1 MVFCESPNEF
11 GYPCGKCRA
20 CRLKKANQKFIQS
33 IYATDYY
40 KKLYIKQGQ
49 FLTLTF
55 NDEHL
60 PDGLKHEVFSGF
72 MKRLRKIDKTPDVKM
87 TMAGEYGEEN
97 HREHF
102 HVLFYNH
109 KYSIDDVNAA
119 WIDVDTKEP
128 LGFTYDGT
136 LSPESMKYVCGYIN
150 KKGYVPDSGKRP
162 PYGRSSVGIPDG
174 MNEREIERMCR
185 TGKVVWNGRE
195 YAAPDLYKR
204 RYAEKWK
211 EYESYRARERR
222 KKRDEEFWELE
233 KRFNHDSRKICDYLE
248 SYVNYVKSRMDER
261 ERKQMVRKALKKEK
275 RLQKAIKRRIM

>member
-1 MVFCESPNEF
+1 MIFCEEPNDF

-20 CRLKKANQKFIQS
+20 CRLKKANQKFVQGV
-33 IYATDYY
+33 YAADYY
-40 KKLYIKQGQ
+40 KKLYMKYGQ

-60 PDGLKHEVFSGF
+60 PEGLQHEIFSGF
-72 MKRLRKIDKTPDVKM
+72 MKRLRRIDSTPDVKM

-150 KKGYVPDSGKRP
+150 KKGYVSDSGKRP
-162 PYGRSSVGIPDG
+162 PYGRSSIHIPDG
-174 MNEREIERMCR
+174 MSDAEVERMCR
-185 TGKVVWNGRE
+185 TGKVLYNGVE
-195 YAAPDLYKR
+195 FSAPDLYKR
-204 RYAEKWK
+204 RYADKWK
-211 EYESYRARERR
+211 EWSEYRARERKKKQEDER
-222 KKRDEEFWELE
+222 KELW
-233 KRFNHDSRKICDYLE
+233 KRFNYDSEKICNYLWQ
-248 SYVNYVKSRMDER
+248 YKDFVKSKMDDR
-261 ERKQMVRKALKKEK
+261 ERRQAAHKAEKKLKHLTKQL
-275 RLQKAIKRRIM
+275 KRRIM

>member
-1 MVFCESPNEF
+1 MVFCENPNEF

-20 CRLKKANQKFIQS
+20 CRLKKANQKFVQGV
-33 IYATDYY
+33 YASDYY
-40 KKLYIKQGQ
+40 KKLYIKSGQ

-60 PDGLKHEVFSGF
+60 PDGLQHEIFSGF
-72 MKRLRKIDKTPDVKM
+72 MKRLRKLDNTPDVKM

-109 KYSIDDVNAA
+109 RYSIDDVNAA
-119 WIDVDTKEP
+119 WIDVQTKEP

-162 PYGRSSVGIPDG
+162 PYGRSSCHIPDG
-174 MNEREIERMCR
+174 MTESEVERMCR
-185 TGKVVWNGRE
+185 TGKVMYNGRE
-195 YAAPDLYKR
+195 YLAPDLYKR
-204 RYAEKWK
+204 RYADKWS
-211 EYESYRARERR
+211 EWSEYRARER
-222 KKRDEEFWELE
+222 KKRFDEEREKIEKECNYYWPAIAARLE
-233 KRFNHDSRKICDYLE
+233 AIPLM
-248 SYVNYVKSRMDER
+248 VKQKMDER
-261 ERKQMVRKALKKEK
+261 DRQHAARKAEKKLK
-275 RLQKAIKRRIM
+275 RLTKQLKRRIM